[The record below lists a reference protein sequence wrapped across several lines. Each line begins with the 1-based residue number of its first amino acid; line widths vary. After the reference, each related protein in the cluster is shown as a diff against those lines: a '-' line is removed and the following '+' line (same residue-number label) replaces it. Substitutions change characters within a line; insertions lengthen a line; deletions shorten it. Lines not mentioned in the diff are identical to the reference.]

1 MAPPDTQNASNK
13 NRSKSCHTKF
23 PAITFIFYS
32 SLQKSQ
38 QFYLGRV
45 KNILSVWLI
54 PTFVV
59 AGNPFNILCK
69 RHLPSNQIS
78 EHPDLKRQWW
88 LQSGENLAVLFLLSN
103 GTSASA
109 FVSCTRRSGQLNSS
123 KTSWKSSMAPSVIS
137 MMAWLHRLPWPSAA
151 AWEAQSNF
159 ISKAGYPVKTQQ
171 VSRLFFF
178 LTGTNLIQDLKWFLH
193 CILDFALSFY
203 MKLINQELKVLQRD
217 AQQEKKKLG
226 IRWSAQSFLNRVKRQ
241 NAWKTDRQTDRK
253 WMWENEGVRRRNYQW
268 LPGR

>member
-1 MAPPDTQNASNK
+1 MAKTH
-13 NRSKSCHTKF
+13 RG
-23 PAITFIFYS
+23 
-32 SLQKSQ
+32 
-38 QFYLGRV
+38 FYLGRV
-45 KNILSVWLI
+45 NNILSAWLI

-88 LQSGENLAVLFLLSN
+88 LQSGENLAVLFLLTN

-109 FVSCTRRSGQLNSS
+109 FVSRTRRSGQLNSS

-171 VSRLFFF
+171 VSRLLFFF
-178 LTGTNLIQDLKWFLH
+178 FNK
-193 CILDFALSFY
+193 
-203 MKLINQELKVLQRD
+203 
-217 AQQEKKKLG
+217 
-226 IRWSAQSFLNRVKRQ
+226 
-241 NAWKTDRQTDRK
+241 
-253 WMWENEGVRRRNYQW
+253 NEPHSGS
-268 LPGR
+268 